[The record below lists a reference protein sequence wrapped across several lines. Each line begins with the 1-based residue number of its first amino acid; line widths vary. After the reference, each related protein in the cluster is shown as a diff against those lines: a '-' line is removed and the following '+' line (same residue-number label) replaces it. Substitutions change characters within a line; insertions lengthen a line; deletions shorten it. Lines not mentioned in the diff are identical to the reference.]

1 MRAEPAGGGD
11 GGRGDDG
18 AEPVIQCM
26 KWGLVPNRQDREA
39 RPFQDGMYS
48 LMNWLLNRHTVCV
61 LKPELVAVEQIFPLF
76 KVSL

>member
-1 MRAEPAGGGD
+1 VHEV
-11 GGRGDDG
+11 G
-18 AEPVIQCM
+18 ADSQLH
-26 KWGLVPNRQDREA
+26 GQDREA